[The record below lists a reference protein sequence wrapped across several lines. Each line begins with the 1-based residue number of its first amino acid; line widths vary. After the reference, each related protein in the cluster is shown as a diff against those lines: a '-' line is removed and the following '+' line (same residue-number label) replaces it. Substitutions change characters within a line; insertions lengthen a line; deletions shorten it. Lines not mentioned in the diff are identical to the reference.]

1 MLHVQDNK
9 LDDIDILIK
18 CKVHLDD
25 YDVQGKAALHHAE
38 DSRNTVA
45 IQKLLDAGAN
55 VNVQTTEEK
64 FTPLHLAAMRRH
76 DEIIELLLD
85 HNANPG
91 VEDYIGRTALKYAR
105 NSHRHADI
113 IKKMEDAITN
123 LSLELS

>member
-1 MLHVQDNK
+1 
-9 LDDIDILIK
+9 
-18 CKVHLDD
+18 
-25 YDVQGKAALHHAE
+25 
-38 DSRNTVA
+38 
-45 IQKLLDAGAN
+45 
-55 VNVQTTEEK
+55 
-64 FTPLHLAAMRRH
+64 MRRH